1 MPVSTSM
8 SDPRLFS
15 PSDENLSAVSPQS
28 DAVEWRVTPGFTP
41 YEEALTA
48 MRTRAEA
55 IHRGEARS
63 LVWLVEHP
71 PLYTAGTSAKIEDLR
86 DATRFPTF
94 EAGRGGQWTYHG
106 PGQRIA
112 YVMLDLNHPHG
123 IVPARDLRAYIAAL
137 EDWIIITLAR
147 FGIIGER
154 RAGRVGI
161 WVQRGHREDKIAAIG
176 VRITRWVSWH
186 GIAIN
191 VAPDLEHFTGIVP
204 CGISEHGVTS
214 LADLGVQADM
224 GRLDAALR
232 TSWPSVFSG
241 GPNQV

>member
-1 MPVSTSM
+1 M

-15 PSDENLSAVSPQS
+15 SSGENLSAVSPEA
-28 DAVEWRVTPGFTP
+28 DPVEWRVTPGLTP
-41 YEEALTA
+41 YQEALTA

-86 DATRFPTF
+86 DPARFPTF

-137 EDWIIITLAR
+137 EDWIISTLAR

-161 WVQRGHREDKIAAIG
+161 WVQRGQGEKQREDKIAAIG
-176 VRITRWVSWH
+176 VRITRWISWH

-214 LADLGVQADM
+214 LADLGIQADM
-224 GRLDAALR
+224 GSLDAALR
-232 TSWPSVFSG
+232 TSWSSVFG
-241 GPNQV
+241 GSPIQA